1 MELMTFWFV
10 FSNLKSNPSKK
21 ITLSLSVTR
30 ALFQLGL
37 SIYVLK
43 AFGLVAFMAFTFNGL
58 VRLVMWRVSKNW
70 GFEYT
75 RNHSEQRLYTNSKVN
90 FHRIIHP
97 NLEIQILGITDP
109 SLWAPSTQKRHGI
122 PKYSR
127 SHMPMQQGTSNRVW
141 LKPKEDKHWYHLNFS
156 LVSRNFWKFSAIT
169 MQKCTAHFRLR
180 NLWKLYIVLFYIER
194 ERLKKKSFLALFLD
208 SCFSLFM
215 LFVKGDSR

>member
-1 MELMTFWFV
+1 MTFWFV

-58 VRLVMWRVSKNW
+58 VRLVICRVSKI
-70 GFEYT
+70 GVLSILP
-75 RNHSEQRLYTNSKVN
+75 RNHFEQRLYTNSKVN

-109 SLWAPSTQKRHGI
+109 SL
-122 PKYSR
+122 
-127 SHMPMQQGTSNRVW
+127 
-141 LKPKEDKHWYHLNFS
+141 
-156 LVSRNFWKFSAIT
+156 
-169 MQKCTAHFRLR
+169 
-180 NLWKLYIVLFYIER
+180 
-194 ERLKKKSFLALFLD
+194 
-208 SCFSLFM
+208 
-215 LFVKGDSR
+215 